1 MEQLSLDQLL
11 APVPPHLLDQKI
23 TNDIHLADI
32 ARSLGNW
39 KATVAYLGLSEAD
52 EEAIEEENPRVDG
65 RRLVLFAAV
74 SQIVCACTNTWWVL
88 EVRVTGNL
96 KSSRLLD
103 KHQIKS
109 CKE

>member
-1 MEQLSLDQLL
+1 MWLSRGRNLVAIARGMEQLSLDQLL

-23 TNDIHLADI
+23 TNNVHLEDI

-39 KATVAYLGLSEAD
+39 KAAVAYLGLSEAD

-74 SQIVCACTNTWWVL
+74 SQTVCACTNTCM
-88 EVRVTGNL
+88 N
-96 KSSRLLD
+96 S
-103 KHQIKS
+103 
-109 CKE
+109 